1 MQTLLESERER
12 IAKAAEIEISRMTLD
27 AKRYELELHELERR
41 GEESRK
47 NQVFAERLKEQRRES
62 MARAREIKK
71 QKQAHGAQPQ
81 QQLSF
86 TCEECA
92 AAAEGRAPTHA
103 SDLIRHATERHA
115 EKFFRN

>member
-62 MARAREIKK
+62 MARAREKK
-71 QKQAHGAQPQ
+71 KHKQPEAQPQ
-81 QQLSF
+81 LNF
-86 TCEECA
+86 ACEECA
-92 AAAEGRAPTHA
+92 AAAEGRAPAHA
-103 SDLIRHATERHA
+103 SDLIRHATEGHA
-115 EKFFRN
+115 AKFFRN